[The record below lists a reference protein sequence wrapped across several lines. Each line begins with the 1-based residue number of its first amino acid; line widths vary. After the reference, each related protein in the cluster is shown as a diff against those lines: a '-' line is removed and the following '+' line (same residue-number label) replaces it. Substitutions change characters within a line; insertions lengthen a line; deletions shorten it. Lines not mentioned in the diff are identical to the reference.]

1 MDELIEMKF
10 IEKNIYRK
18 KVIFEYLLSKKK
30 EKIQKICE
38 LIGVSNPTLYKD
50 IKKMNQLYE
59 NLIGI
64 KTGTIYLN
72 LKNEEQTKF
81 FLHKLYENSNF
92 LKLLYF
98 YLFNK
103 ARKKNIEMPI
113 SSSKFYSVKSQ
124 VVKFLK
130 VHNLK
135 LNNGLIVGSRLKIN
149 WIKTMLNIKYG
160 FHQANKNAFIYH
172 KTKEFIQDINKIENC
187 YLTEMESQI
196 FFNHLNF
203 ILNDPDEVT
212 LTKEEEN
219 ILPLTISPPFLEN
232 KIKNLFNVTNTKNKN
247 NLLKY
252 VKLCYFLLNTH
263 SLSPKVKSNYKNTII
278 KLLLDSPEVSELI
291 YKIEKSIEVNIKGNE
306 IALSILYNHLKPYVL
321 NWSLFYNSGQKNTII
336 DDNNQLIQI
345 FDAWNKQNNLEI
357 EITFSI
363 INSLFQKLMQ
373 LKSLKHSTKLYIYTD
388 SWSNYIEI
396 STLIKNK
403 LPIKIPLVDH
413 WISSKEEILNQVQPK
428 DIIISDDYFF
438 SHTNKHQN
446 NIYLPVF
453 NEVALDSLSKKIIDC
468 LINA

>member
-1 MDELIEMKF
+1 M
-10 IEKNIYRK
+10 
-18 KVIFEYLLSKKK
+18 
-30 EKIQKICE
+30 
-38 LIGVSNPTLYKD
+38 
-50 IKKMNQLYE
+50 
-59 NLIGI
+59 
-64 KTGTIYLN
+64 
-72 LKNEEQTKF
+72 
-81 FLHKLYENSNF
+81 
-92 LKLLYF
+92 
-98 YLFNK
+98 
-103 ARKKNIEMPI
+103 
-113 SSSKFYSVKSQ
+113 
-124 VVKFLK
+124 
-130 VHNLK
+130 
-135 LNNGLIVGSRLKIN
+135 
-149 WIKTMLNIKYG
+149 
-160 FHQANKNAFIYH
+160 
-172 KTKEFIQDINKIENC
+172 
-187 YLTEMESQI
+187 
-196 FFNHLNF
+196 
-203 ILNDPDEVT
+203 
-212 LTKEEEN
+212 
-219 ILPLTISPPFLEN
+219 
-232 KIKNLFNVTNTKNKN
+232 
-247 NLLKY
+247 KY

-453 NEVALDSLSKKIIDC
+453 NEVALDSLSKKS
-468 LINA
+468 LIV